1 MDINGE
7 YRIDAPR
14 EHVWLALNDPEVLR
28 RCIPGCETLEQTSD
42 TGFALKAKV
51 KIGPVSARFAGK
63 VTLTDLDPP
72 NGYTL
77 SGEGQGGAAG
87 FGKGIARVA
96 LTPESDS
103 ITILT
108 YTAEAQVGGKLAQL
122 GSRLIRGTARKMA
135 DDFFDKFHE
144 ILGVPVKSLNQ
155 PETAD
160 EAATELLVETA
171 EEVEAA
177 PEVPSSGVP
186 GLASVPLVTRPDS
199 VAQVDEETAPVLNEL
214 AEPHHR
220 LDDETAEP
228 APASEPAAEPVA
240 PEPVATEPVAVT
252 ESPAPTAVDAA
263 PREPAPTPQA
273 SPDAPF
279 GLRPAVWVPLLLLV
293 LLVLVMLV

>member
-28 RCIPGCETLEQTSD
+28 QCIPGCEALEQTSD

-72 NGYTL
+72 NGYSL

-135 DDFFDKFHE
+135 DDFFNKFHE
-144 ILGVPVKSLNQ
+144 ILGVPVKSLTQ

-177 PEVPSSGVP
+177 PEEIGRAHV
-186 GLASVPLVTRPDS
+186 
-199 VAQVDEETAPVLNEL
+199 
-214 AEPHHR
+214 
-220 LDDETAEP
+220 
-228 APASEPAAEPVA
+228 
-240 PEPVATEPVAVT
+240 
-252 ESPAPTAVDAA
+252 
-263 PREPAPTPQA
+263 
-273 SPDAPF
+273 
-279 GLRPAVWVPLLLLV
+279 
-293 LLVLVMLV
+293 